1 MRNRL
6 TALTV
11 LVVAALALAAIAPA
25 LAEDKAPETAAFA
38 VPNLN
43 DEAVVKSLT
52 GELAKVKGVVSAK
65 ADAAGG
71 KFLVTFDPG
80 KTNPEKLTKAVT
92 KIAPEAKFAGVQ
104 PADGKAADQS
114 ACGKCPNKAGCG
126 GKK

>member
-6 TALTV
+6 NTLTV
-11 LVVAALALAAIAPA
+11 LLVAVLALVALSPA

-43 DEAVVKSLT
+43 DEAVVKNLT

-65 ADAAGG
+65 ADAAAG
-71 KFLVTFDPG
+71 KFLVTFNPD
-80 KTNPEKLTKAVT
+80 KTSPEKLTAAVT
-92 KIAPEAKFAGVQ
+92 KIAPEAKFEGVQ
-104 PADGKAADQS
+104 AADGKAADHS
-114 ACGKCPNKAGCG
+114 SCGKCPSKSSCG